1 MGVLTKEDY
10 ERRQRN
16 VDRRNADNA
25 DILEE
30 QGFDEEQISALEE
43 LCSIR
48 HELHTFGV
56 DVLWNI
62 EHTDHDKYFYWLFGD
77 GRSIYEM
84 LNNAGFD
91 NELRFKVDALPSS
104 QDDEFM
110 EIEDFDKYYEE
121 SVEVISDFLDDVN
134 QKIEEWLRDFDE
146 KHGTHYAPTGAQ
158 RIY

>member
-1 MGVLTKEDY
+1 M
-10 ERRQRN
+10 
-16 VDRRNADNA
+16 
-25 DILEE
+25 
-30 QGFDEEQISALEE
+30 
-43 LCSIR
+43 
-48 HELHTFGV
+48 HTFGV

-134 QKIEEWLRDFDE
+134 QKIEQWLRDFDE